1 MQVEVF
7 PDASVAVQVMV
18 VLPIGY
24 RSVRDLA
31 SLRLP
36 VTVAPG
42 QLSVA
47 GGTPLYFAPHWFG
60 SLLRF
65 CSALQVITGFS
76 VSFTIT
82 LKEQVDNVF
91 PLASF
96 NLNVMVVV
104 PVGKSE
110 PLAGPVCERTAFP
123 HPAVN
128 TGAV

>member
-7 PDASVAVQVMV
+7 PDASVAVQVML

-24 RSVRDLA
+24 RSVRDFA

-47 GGTPLYFAPHWFG
+47 VGTPLYFAPHWFG
-60 SLLRF
+60 SLFRF
-65 CSALQVITGFS
+65 CSTLQVITGFS
-76 VSFTIT
+76 VSVTVI
-82 LKEQVDNVF
+82 LREQIDNVF

-96 NLNVMVVV
+96 NLNVTVVV
-104 PVGKSE
+104 P
-110 PLAGPVCERTAFP
+110 
-123 HPAVN
+123 
-128 TGAV
+128 